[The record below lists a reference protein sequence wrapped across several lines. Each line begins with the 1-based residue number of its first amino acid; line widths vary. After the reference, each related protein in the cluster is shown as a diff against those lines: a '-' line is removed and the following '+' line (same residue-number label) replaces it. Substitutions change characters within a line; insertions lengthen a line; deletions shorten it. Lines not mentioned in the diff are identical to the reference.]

1 MNEEEQLKNYFD
13 MVDVTFQAGNY
24 QESYQWCNKILELNP
39 NIGLAVALQG
49 KSILFMSTAQNPNF
63 EEAYNYYESAFNL
76 ISENLNQDNSF
87 LKNESAEFI
96 ENFNVIV
103 ARDFSTKF
111 LELYEE
117 IKNNGNYQKREE
129 ILLSCEFLTVAFF
142 QYVLVKDPKIEYAK
156 NFVDIC
162 RDIFKADK
170 LNEISEVGEMFYYH
184 KDAIIKYMMTLNF
197 AENILKD
204 NDPQYKSIMEERTYR
219 LLISLDK

>member
-87 LKNESAEFI
+87 LKNKSAEFI

-129 ILLSCEFLTVAFF
+129 FLLSCEFLTVAFF

-156 NFVDIC
+156 
-162 RDIFKADK
+162 
-170 LNEISEVGEMFYYH
+170 
-184 KDAIIKYMMTLNF
+184 
-197 AENILKD
+197 IL
-204 NDPQYKSIMEERTYR
+204 
-219 LLISLDK
+219 